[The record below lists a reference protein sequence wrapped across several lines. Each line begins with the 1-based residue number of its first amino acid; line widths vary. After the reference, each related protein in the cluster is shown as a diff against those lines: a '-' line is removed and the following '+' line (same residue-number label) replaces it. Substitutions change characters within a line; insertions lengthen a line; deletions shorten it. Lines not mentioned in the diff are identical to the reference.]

1 MYIED
6 FVNKRRLRYAGREQA
21 NCPHSG
27 LSAFHRQRAAER
39 FHCRPSWHHATH
51 KRGAYPTRVWRMH
64 DDHSVPL
71 LNHTTCR
78 RFGGDEVSSGIGGD
92 RQREALHRKFS
103 ERNALLR
110 NTDGIERN
118 IDGGGGA
125 IGGAVARGFAREG
138 AKVFLASRTLAR
150 DGSESARLGFSPSFY
165 NLKERINE

>member
-125 IGGAVARGFAREG
+125 IGGAVLPAASPERGPRFSWPAARSLVTG
-138 AKVFLASRTLAR
+138 ASQR
-150 DGSESARLGFSPSFY
+150 DWAFRPVSTT
-165 NLKERINE
+165 